1 MILRHAILL
10 NTPMGQQILTPNT
23 LDDRQLDAALANIK
37 AQLQA
42 QGIDPK
48 QLVVMTDIELE
59 ENEYTIE
66 DIEKEVNNGNDNNN
80 NNNAT

>member
-10 NTPMGQQILTPNT
+10 KTQMGQQILTPNT
-23 LDDRQLDAALANIK
+23 LDDNQLDAVLANLK

-48 QLVVMTDIELE
+48 QLVVLTDIELE
-59 ENEYTIE
+59 ENEYEIT
-66 DIEKEVNNGNDNNN
+66 EV
-80 NNNAT
+80 

>member
-23 LDDRQLDAALANIK
+23 LDDSQLDAALANLK

-48 QLVVMTDIELE
+48 QLAILTDVELE
-59 ENEYTIE
+59 EGEY
-66 DIEKEVNNGNDNNN
+66 EVIDL
-80 NNNAT
+80 

>member
-10 NTPMGQQILTPNT
+10 KTPMGQQILTPKT
-23 LDDRQLDAALANIK
+23 LDDSQLDAALANLK

-48 QLVVMTDIELE
+48 QLAILTDIELE
-59 ENEYTIE
+59 ENEYEIT
-66 DIEKEVNNGNDNNN
+66 EV
-80 NNNAT
+80 

>member
-23 LDDRQLDAALANIK
+23 LDDSQLDAALANIK
-37 AQLQA
+37 AQLQM
-42 QGIDPK
+42 QGINPK

-66 DIEKEVNNGNDNNN
+66 DIEKEVDNGNDNNN
-80 NNNAT
+80 NAT

>member
-10 NTPMGQQILTPNT
+10 KMPNGMQQVLTPNNT
-23 LDDRQLDAALANIK
+23 IDDSQLDAVLANLK

-48 QLVVMTDIELE
+48 QLAILTDVELE
-59 ENEYTIE
+59 EGEYEIT
-66 DIEKEVNNGNDNNN
+66 EV
-80 NNNAT
+80 

>member
-1 MILRHAILL
+1 MILKHAILL

-23 LDDRQLDAALANIK
+23 LDDSQLDAALANLK

-48 QLVVMTDIELE
+48 QLVILTDIELE
-59 ENEYTIE
+59 ESEYEIS
-66 DIEKEVNNGNDNNN
+66 EVT
-80 NNNAT
+80 A

>member
-10 NTPMGQQILTPNT
+10 KTLMGQQILTPNT
-23 LDDRQLDAALANIK
+23 VLDDQLDAVLANIK

-48 QLVVMTDIELE
+48 QLTILTDVELE
-59 ENEYTIE
+59 EGEYEIINLDEKSVDNE
-66 DIEKEVNNGNDNNN
+66 N
-80 NNNAT
+80 

>member
-10 NTPMGQQILTPNT
+10 KTPMGMQILTPNT
-23 LDDRQLDAALANIK
+23 LLDSQLDVALDNLK
-37 AQLQA
+37 TQLQQ

-59 ENEYTIE
+59 EGEYDVQ
-66 DIEKEVNNGNDNNN
+66 DISDSV
-80 NNNAT
+80 TV

>member
-10 NTPMGQQILTPNT
+10 KTPMGQQILTPKT
-23 LDDRQLDAALANIK
+23 LDDSQLDAALANLK

-48 QLVVMTDIELE
+48 QLVVLTDIELE
-59 ENEYTIE
+59 EEEYEIT
-66 DIEKEVNNGNDNNN
+66 EV
-80 NNNAT
+80 

>member
-10 NTPMGQQILTPNT
+10 KTQMGQQILTPNT
-23 LDDRQLDAALANIK
+23 VLDSQLDAVLANLK

-48 QLVVMTDIELE
+48 QLAILTDIELE
-59 ENEYTIE
+59 EGEYEIT
-66 DIEKEVNNGNDNNN
+66 EV
-80 NNNAT
+80 

>member
-10 NTPMGQQILTPNT
+10 KTQMGQQILTPNT
-23 LDDRQLDAALANIK
+23 IDDSQLDAVLDNLK

-48 QLVVMTDIELE
+48 QLVVLTDVELE
-59 ENEYTIE
+59 EGEYEIT
-66 DIEKEVNNGNDNNN
+66 EV
-80 NNNAT
+80 

>member
-10 NTPMGQQILTPNT
+10 KTPMGQQILTPNT
-23 LDDRQLDAALANIK
+23 VLDEQLDAVLANLK

-48 QLVVMTDIELE
+48 QLVIMTDIELE
-59 ENEYTIE
+59 EGEY
-66 DIEKEVNNGNDNNN
+66 EVIDL
-80 NNNAT
+80 

>member
-10 NTPMGQQILTPNT
+10 KTPMGQQILTPNT
-23 LDDRQLDAALANIK
+23 LDDNQLDAALVNLK
-37 AQLQA
+37 AQLKA

-48 QLVVMTDIELE
+48 QLVIMTDIELE

-66 DIEKEVNNGNDNNN
+66 DIEKEVDNGNDNNN
-80 NNNAT
+80 NAT

>member
-10 NTPMGQQILTPNT
+10 KTPMGQQILTPNT
-23 LDDRQLDAALANIK
+23 VLDEQLDAVLANFK

-48 QLVVMTDIELE
+48 QLVILTDIELE
-59 ENEYTIE
+59 ESEYEIIE
-66 DIEKEVNNGNDNNN
+66 VQYGDIVGEL
-80 NNNAT
+80 

>member
-23 LDDRQLDAALANIK
+23 LDDSQLDAALANLK
-37 AQLQA
+37 AQLQQ

-48 QLVVMTDIELE
+48 QIVVMTDIELE
-59 ENEYTIE
+59 EGEYTIE
-66 DIEKEVNNGNDNNN
+66 SVG
-80 NNNAT
+80 

>member
-10 NTPMGQQILTPNT
+10 NTPMGQQILTPRT
-23 LDDRQLDAALANIK
+23 ILDEQLDAVLANFK

-48 QLVVMTDIELE
+48 QLVVLTDIELE
-59 ENEYTIE
+59 ESEYEII
-66 DIEKEVNNGNDNNN
+66 DLD
-80 NNNAT
+80 

>member
-10 NTPMGQQILTPNT
+10 KMPNGIQQVLTPNT
-23 LDDRQLDAALANIK
+23 LDDSQLDAVLANLK

-48 QLVVMTDIELE
+48 QLAILTDVELE
-59 ENEYTIE
+59 ENEY
-66 DIEKEVNNGNDNNN
+66 EVIDL
-80 NNNAT
+80 

>member
-10 NTPMGQQILTPNT
+10 KTPMGQQILTPNT
-23 LDDRQLDAALANIK
+23 VLDEQLDAVLANLK

-48 QLVVMTDIELE
+48 QLVILTDIELE
-59 ENEYTIE
+59 ESEYEIS
-66 DIEKEVNNGNDNNN
+66 EVT
-80 NNNAT
+80 A

>member
-10 NTPMGQQILTPNT
+10 KTPMGQQILTPNT
-23 LDDRQLDAALANIK
+23 VLDEQLDAVLANLK

-48 QLVVMTDIELE
+48 QLVILTDVELE
-59 ENEYTIE
+59 ESEYEVIE
-66 DIEKEVNNGNDNNN
+66 V
-80 NNNAT
+80 